1 MDTAREIVK
10 KLSPSPRI
18 AAPRARTRT
27 AELQRASC
35 RLQTNGVWW
44 NRTTSKTGR
53 RRQPSSSLHRERKSR
68 QRNKLHTKAA
78 TTKTKRGLALY
89 VASLFQIANREK
101 NGSSVK
107 CARNGST
114 SSAHQATRAV
124 HTRLHEQC
132 TPGYNR
138 FICPNCESESHIMS
152 CSVSQKILQ

>member
-1 MDTAREIVK
+1 M
-10 KLSPSPRI
+10 LSPSPRI
-18 AAPRARTRT
+18 AAPRARTRK

-124 HTRLHEQC
+124 HTRLHDQC

-138 FICPNCESESHIMS
+138 FICTNCESESHIMS
-152 CSVSQKILQ
+152 CSVSQKILP